1 MARKNLLD
9 PQAAMRWPGKKKK
22 KTVKKRPKKK
32 AAKKRAY

>member
-22 KTVKKRPKKK
+22 TVKKRPKKK